1 MPYAPKLFSKEPP
14 MPTSIDDLMARLTS
28 EERIRYLMEDIAN
41 QAARIPI
48 AEPTMPEFSQPEPG
62 LLDSMPM
69 DAMGMDTGLTQ
80 SPIDGSWGQYK
91 KTPAKPG
98 AYVGYRQG
106 RG

>member
-1 MPYAPKLFSKEPP
+1 MPNAQKLFSNEPP
-14 MPTSIDDLMARLTS
+14 MPTAIDDIMARLTS

-41 QAARIPI
+41 QARNIPI
-48 AEPTMPEFSQPEPG
+48 AEPTLPEFSKPEPG
-62 LLDSMPM
+62 LMDGMPM

-91 KTPAKPG
+91 KTPPKPG
-98 AYVGYRQG
+98 AYVGYRRG